1 MSHKAGTKIH
11 KYTEEEFSRIR
22 RGDYL
27 PGIDRR
33 SQRYALERYQ
43 ARLATGRRNGRRE
56 KEPELPVW
64 HGYEYSTGEWV

>member
-11 KYTEEEFSRIR
+11 KYTAEEFARIS

-27 PGIDRR
+27 PGIDKR
-33 SQRYALERYQ
+33 SQRYALERHD
-43 ARLATGRRNGRRE
+43 ARLAQGRE
-56 KEPELPVW
+56 KFKHVKEPELPVW